1 VLGTDLPAGV
11 VTEKTKVVSINLQHP
26 VFEGVFERLPQK
38 LDLPKVES
46 YLSYTTGS
54 RTSRQ
59 NILALPGKKVFF
71 DQYTSGKGKIYLSA
85 VPLNAQASNFVRHS
99 LFVPILFQAS
109 VLSFRAQKVFYT
121 LGDEQTVELSKI
133 NLSANQS
140 LKLVKK
146 NFEVIPDARQTS
158 SSTKLYLA
166 DQVKETGNYNLLK
179 GDSLIAKLAFN
190 DNRKESDLSYLNE
203 KELQSIFPNN
213 KIETIKTGSAPI
225 TGAIK
230 TSNQGIQLWKLC
242 IILALL
248 SLAAEILLVRFYKK
262 AR

>member
-1 VLGTDLPAGV
+1 
-11 VTEKTKVVSINLQHP
+11 
-26 VFEGVFERLPQK
+26 
-38 LDLPKVES
+38 
-46 YLSYTTGS
+46 
-54 RTSRQ
+54 
-59 NILALPGKKVFF
+59 
-71 DQYTSGKGKIYLSA
+71 
-85 VPLNAQASNFVRHS
+85 
-99 LFVPILFQAS
+99 
-109 VLSFRAQKVFYT
+109 
-121 LGDEQTVELSKI
+121 
-133 NLSANQS
+133 
-140 LKLVKK
+140 
-146 NFEVIPDARQTS
+146 
-158 SSTKLYLA
+158 
-166 DQVKETGNYNLLK
+166 VKETGNYNLLK